1 MANFPSHAGRN
12 GAQGWRADPT
22 PSPGHDSTWQALP
35 RRPWRRRARVCVCV
49 HTPVFPRLQPAAPL
63 IPPGPTQSTHTEAH
77 RWLATP
83 QQHWAQPRDQADGA
97 VGGPFAKPSRQVP
110 SEPSPRRPRKC
121 PSTPEAPRRDER
133 NAGANPRPRPRLA
146 PLCSSSAGPSSSNKL
161 LFPGFQ
167 PFNRLLRWKIPS
179 LCTGQTVGSAASSTV
194 SWYLLPR
201 GPPADL
207 FACSWHA
214 HPTGKPLPTK
224 SCQRRQR
231 ERSIQ
236 AAGGCVA
243 GRPPKAVTL
252 CGV

>member
-35 RRPWRRRARVCVCV
+35 RRPRRRRARVCVCV

-97 VGGPFAKPSRQVP
+97 VGGPSAKPSRQAP

-133 NAGANPRPRPRLA
+133 NSGQARVLSLASRRSALLQQARL
-146 PLCSSSAGPSSSNKL
+146 PLINYYFLVS
-161 LFPGFQ
+161 
-167 PFNRLLRWKIPS
+167 NRL
-179 LCTGQTVGSAASSTV
+179 T
-194 SWYLLPR
+194 
-201 GPPADL
+201 
-207 FACSWHA
+207 AC
-214 HPTGKPLPTK
+214 
-224 SCQRRQR
+224 
-231 ERSIQ
+231 
-236 AAGGCVA
+236 
-243 GRPPKAVTL
+243 
-252 CGV
+252 